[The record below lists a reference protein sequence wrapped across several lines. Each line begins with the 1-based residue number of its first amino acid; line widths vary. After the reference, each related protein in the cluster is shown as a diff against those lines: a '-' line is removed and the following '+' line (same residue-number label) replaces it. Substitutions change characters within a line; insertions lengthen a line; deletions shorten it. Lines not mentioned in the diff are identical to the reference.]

1 MKPPSSRAQL
11 RRSLR
16 QQRQDLPA
24 QQRLQAS
31 LAVAE
36 QVLALPELD
45 AAQHIAIYWAV
56 RGELPLLHTVLALQ
70 RLNKAIYLPVIQPDN
85 TLLFALWQP
94 GQATPANAFGIPEP
108 QPEDSTLIAPH
119 MLDLVLVPLVAFDDA
134 GGRLGSGAGY
144 YDRSFAFL
152 SEQARPAHPLLLGVG
167 YAFQKLSSVQAQSWD
182 IPLDAVVTDQGL
194 LRCR

>member
-1 MKPPSSRAQL
+1 MTPPSSRAQL

-36 QVLALPELD
+36 QILSLPELD
-45 AAQHIAIYWAV
+45 AAQRIGIYWAV

-70 RLNKAIYLPVIQPDN
+70 RLNKEIYLPVIQADN
-85 TLLFALWQP
+85 RLMFALWQP
-94 GQATPANAFGIPEP
+94 GQPTQANAFGIPEP
-108 QPEDSTLIAPH
+108 QTEVSTLIAPH
-119 MLDLVLVPLVAFDDA
+119 MLDLVLVPLIAFDDA

-152 SEQARPAHPLLLGVG
+152 SEHARPAHPFLLGIG
-167 YAFQKLSSVQAQSWD
+167 YAFQKLASVQAQSWD

-194 LRCR
+194 LRCH